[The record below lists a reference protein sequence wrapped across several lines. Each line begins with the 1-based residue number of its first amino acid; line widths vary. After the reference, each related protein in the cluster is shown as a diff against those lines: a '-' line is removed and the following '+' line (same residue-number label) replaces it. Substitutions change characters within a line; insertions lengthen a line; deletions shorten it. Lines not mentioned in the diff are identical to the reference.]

1 LSTLLALSVL
11 TFALSGCGGAKAG
24 PAQMRLEREDLVATV
39 HSLHSAEG
47 PVNHELADAKRAWP
61 LVVNGLPAGSV
72 RSVRAPVRA
81 AAVSAALIPKPPLF
95 EAHFLTGAATELAG
109 LFMDFEGLST
119 RGWGLIGAAIDQ
131 IEAAG
136 PASRLSSAASAAGSR
151 REASGHEASS
161 GTAARATVRAG
172 ANEASSSTS
181 AWSAAAKV
189 AAARF
194 ARANV
199 DLYIESVYDGHFEL
213 AQISEK
219 LHKAYQNLGGPSAFG
234 ESLTP
239 AEVNAVAAAYS
250 EAAARLRP
258 HVGVRLGS

>member
-1 LSTLLALSVL
+1 
-11 TFALSGCGGAKAG
+11 
-24 PAQMRLEREDLVATV
+24 MRLEREDLVTTV
-39 HSLHSAEG
+39 HTLRSVEG
-47 PVNHELADAKRAWP
+47 PVNRELAAAKRAWP

-72 RSVRAPVRA
+72 QSVRAPVRSA
-81 AAVSAALIPKPPLF
+81 AASAAAIPKPSLF

-119 RGWGLIGAAIDQ
+119 RGWSLIGAAIDQ
-131 IEAAG
+131 IEAASPASLRSG
-136 PASRLSSAASAAGSR
+136 PAGTEERGAANANGTGSGSAAR
-151 REASGHEASS
+151 P
-161 GTAARATVRAG
+161 TAA
-172 ANEASSSTS
+172 
-181 AWSAAAKV
+181 KI

-213 AQISEK
+213 AQIAEK
-219 LHKAYQNLGGPSAFG
+219 LRKAYENLGGPSAFG

-250 EAAARLRP
+250 EASARLRP
-258 HVGVRLGS
+258 HVGVKLGS

>member
-1 LSTLLALSVL
+1 MTALLALSVL
-11 TFALSGCGGAKAG
+11 TVALSGCGGAKAG

-39 HSLHSAEG
+39 HSLRSAEG
-47 PVNHELADAKRAWP
+47 PVNRELAAAKRAWP

-72 RSVRAPVRA
+72 QSVRAPVRA
-81 AAVSAALIPKPPLF
+81 AALSAAAIPKPPLF

-131 IEAAG
+131 IEAAS
-136 PASRLSSAASAAGSR
+136 PAGRQSSAQS
-151 REASGHEASS
+151 
-161 GTAARATVRAG
+161 AG
-172 ANEASSSTS
+172 ATRSARNANQASPGTGARST
-181 AWSAAAKV
+181 AAKV

-199 DLYIESVYDGHFEL
+199 NLYIESVYDGHFEL

-219 LHKAYQNLGGPSAFG
+219 LHKAYENLGGPSAFG
-234 ESLTP
+234 GSLTP

-250 EAAARLRP
+250 EASARLRP

>member
-1 LSTLLALSVL
+1 MLALALL
-11 TFALSGCGGAKAG
+11 TVALSGCGGAKAG

-39 HSLHSAEG
+39 HSLRSVEG
-47 PVNHELADAKRAWP
+47 SVDRELAAAKRAWP

-72 RSVRAPVRA
+72 QSVRAPVRA

-109 LFMDFEGLST
+109 LFMDFDGLST

-131 IEAAG
+131 IEAG
-136 PASRLSSAASAAGSR
+136 NPANGQSSAARAAGSGR
-151 REASGHEASS
+151 GASEASAGAGARSTAANSPNEASS
-161 GTAARATVRAG
+161 GTGAGSTAAR
-172 ANEASSSTS
+172 
-181 AWSAAAKV
+181 V

-234 ESLTP
+234 KSLTP

-250 EAAARLRP
+250 EASARLRP